1 MMKPGVQDEA
11 PDAEAL
17 AAVQAA
23 LERKPNIA
31 MPADFAQRVA
41 SRAGALS
48 QGRPS
53 KAIPYARFA
62 ALIVSAIV
70 AVVLFALAP
79 STAADFRD
87 RRFDL
92 EMLVLLQL
100 GVLAWWMGRQ
110 PSQSR

>member
-11 PDAEAL
+11 PDAEAFVTL
-17 AAVQAA
+17 QTA
-23 LERKPNIA
+23 LERKPDVAI
-31 MPADFAQRVA
+31 PADFAQRVV
-41 SRAGALS
+41 SRAGALPQS
-48 QGRPS
+48 RAS
-53 KAIPYARFA
+53 KAIPYARFT
-62 ALIVSAIV
+62 ALIVAAIV

-79 STAADFRD
+79 SMAADFRD

-110 PSQSR
+110 PSRSR